1 MLNTA
6 FRAPAKDIELSNPP
20 PDSVSALAFHPSAD
34 VLAVASWDNNVR
46 LYDVN
51 SQGQSQGK
59 AMYSHQAPVLDLTW
73 SKDGQYLF
81 SSGCDNLVQ
90 MYNMQ
95 TQQTQQVAQ
104 HDAPIKCIEF
114 AEVPGSG
121 PVLITAGWDK
131 KLKYWDLR
139 SSNPIATVELS
150 DRAYAMD
157 VALTLLVVATGDRQI
172 HVINLSS
179 PTTIYKS
186 IESPLKWQTRVVKC
200 FPTGDAYAIGSVEG
214 RVAIQ
219 YPGGDEKKNYSFKCH
234 RYDIPTGTMPG
245 TPAITSSQHV
255 FAINTITFHKT
266 QHTFCT
272 GGSDGSLTFWDGIA
286 RTKLK
291 TFSCKDLGNGDSDS
305 RPPQFGTPIVA
316 TSFNHTHEI
325 LAYALSYDWSKG
337 HGGVPPA
344 NSNTTKVMLHPVKPE
359 EVNKKPPKR

>member
-1 MLNTA
+1 MLSTA
-6 FRAPAKDIELSNPP
+6 FRAPAKDIELTSPP

-34 VLAVASWDNNVR
+34 ILAVASWDNN
-46 LYDVN
+46 
-51 SQGQSQGK
+51 GQSQGK

-95 TQQTQQVAQ
+95 TQQNQQVAQ

-131 KLKYWDLR
+131 KLKQ
-139 SSNPIATVELS
+139 
-150 DRAYAMD
+150 
-157 VALTLLVVATGDRQI
+157 LLVVATGDRQI

-179 PTTIYKS
+179 PTTIYKVGRVALTRADEQS

-200 FPTGDAYAIGSVEG
+200 FPTGDAY
-214 RVAIQ
+214 
-219 YPGGDEKKNYSFKCH
+219 PGGDEKKNYSFKCH
-234 RYDIPTGTMPG
+234 RYDVQTGSMPG
-245 TPAITSSQHV
+245 TPAVSGSQHV
-255 FAINTITFHKT
+255 FAINTMTFHKT

-272 GGSDGSLTFWDGIA
+272 GGSDGALTFWDA
-286 RTKLK
+286 FT
-291 TFSCKDLGNGDSDS
+291 CKDLGNGDTDA

-316 TSFNHTHEI
+316 ASFNHTHEI
-325 LAYALSYDWSKG
+325 LAY
-337 HGGVPPA
+337 

-359 EVNKKPPKR
+359 EVNKKPKRP